1 MENVAH
7 AVTHIQEK
15 SLLSLHF
22 FHKCESCKTCL
33 IALFLVWLE
42 YVKPNTDC
50 FTLEVFKV

>member
-22 FHKCESCKTCL
+22 SISAKAAKH
-33 IALFLVWLE
+33 V
-42 YVKPNTDC
+42 
-50 FTLEVFKV
+50 